1 MPKPRKIAAI
11 RLNGTTDLD
20 LDLDLDTLRS
30 SLAEQERL
38 LGTLPAASL
47 TDADLGYCCDCSDE
61 DGHTLGEHYADTLD
75 MVAQHA
81 VALATT
87 ARRYADHA
95 ETVGA

>member
-1 MPKPRKIAAI
+1 MHTYTAI
-11 RLNGTTDLD
+11 RLNGTT
-20 LDLDLDTLRS
+20 DLDLDTLRS